1 MDAHITFIFPIT
13 SYRLKKNPG
22 IESNIQYS
30 YPCLI
35 HVKKKNESTINEF
48 FLITSRNVHI
58 RYAATDNQ

>member
-35 HVKKKNESTINEF
+35 HVKKNESTIYEF